1 MYEEFKSMVSSSHGS
16 DNTISLWNDKCN
28 TDTLHQLYPQ
38 LHSYAKNESI
48 SMASSRIS
56 NEFDIFSV
64 CLYQPLQ
71 PNNVKNYRSVI
82 KVVIFLRLSN
92 GFGNQ
97 HAYTKSLKS

>member
-38 LHSYAKNESI
+38 LHLCAKNKSI

-56 NEFDIFSV
+56 NQSDNLFH
-64 CLYQPLQ
+64 LPLSTIADQ
-71 PNNVKNYRSVI
+71 QCEELQV
-82 KVVIFLRLSN
+82 SN
-92 GFGNQ
+92 
-97 HAYTKSLKS
+97 